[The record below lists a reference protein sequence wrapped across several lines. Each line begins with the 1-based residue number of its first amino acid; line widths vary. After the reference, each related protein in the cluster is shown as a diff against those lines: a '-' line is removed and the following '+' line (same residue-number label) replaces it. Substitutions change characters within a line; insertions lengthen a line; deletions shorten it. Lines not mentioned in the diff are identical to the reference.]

1 MITVLGASG
10 FIGSNL
16 VKRLEELGI
25 PFNAHG
31 REQAISSG
39 TGGDVIYC
47 IGLTSDFRSRP
58 FDTVRAHVCKLLDV
72 LQGWEFDSLLYLSST
87 RLYRTDMPEAREE
100 DPFQFNSLN
109 PSDLYNISK
118 AMGESV
124 SLTCGKKTRVV
135 RLSNVY
141 GNDFTSENFLPS
153 VIKDAV
159 LKKRVILQTSADST
173 KDYVNIRD
181 VVDGLINIATKG
193 EHKIYNLASG
203 VNVPNQQ
210 LMDRI
215 SLLTNCRVEF
225 DQKAPTINF
234 PPINIDRMLT
244 EFDFRPS
251 NVLAD
256 ITTLVESYGR
266 RGGLSDQN

>member
-10 FIGSNL
+10 FIGSHL
-16 VKRLEELGI
+16 VKRLEELDI
-25 PFNAHG
+25 PFDAPRRDKKISTGNA
-31 REQAISSG
+31 
-39 TGGDVIYC
+39 GDVIYC

-58 FDTVRAHVCKLLDV
+58 FDTVRAHVCKLLEV

-87 RLYRTDMPEAREE
+87 RLYRTDMPEATEG
-100 DPFQFNSLN
+100 DSFQFNSLN

-118 AMGESV
+118 AMGESL
-124 SLTCGKKTRVV
+124 SLACGKKTRVV

-141 GNDFTSENFLPS
+141 GDDFTSENFLPS
-153 VIKDAV
+153 IIKDAV
-159 LKKRVILQTSADST
+159 SKKKVILQTSADST

-193 EHKIYNLASG
+193 EHTIYNLASG
-203 VNVPNQQ
+203 VNVSNQQ
-210 LMDRI
+210 LMERI
-215 SLLTNCRVEF
+215 SQLTDCRVEF
-225 DQKAPTINF
+225 ERETPTINF
-234 PPINIDRMLT
+234 PPINIDRMRT

-256 ITTLVESYGR
+256 ITTLVDTYRDS
-266 RGGLSDQN
+266 GGLGDQN

>member
-10 FIGSNL
+10 FIGSHL

-25 PFNAHG
+25 PFDAPRRDDTISTGNA
-31 REQAISSG
+31 
-39 TGGDVIYC
+39 GDVIYC

-58 FDTVRAHVCKLLDV
+58 FDTVHAHVCKLLTV
-72 LQGWEFDSLLYLSST
+72 LEGCEFDSLLYLSST
-87 RLYRTDMPEAREE
+87 RLYRTDMPEAKEE
-100 DPFQFNSLN
+100 DSFQVNSLN

-118 AMGESV
+118 AMGESL
-124 SLTCGKKTRVV
+124 SIAGGKKTRVV

-141 GNDFTSENFLPS
+141 GDDFTSENFLPL

-159 LKKRVILQTSADST
+159 SKKKVILQTSADST

-181 VVDGLINIATKG
+181 VVEGLINIATKG
-193 EHKIYNLASG
+193 EHAIYNLASG
-203 VNVPNQQ
+203 VNTSNQQ

-215 SLLTNCRVEF
+215 RQVTGCEVEF
-225 DQKAPTINF
+225 EREAPTISF
-234 PPINIDRMLT
+234 PPINIDRMRK

-256 ITTLVESYGR
+256 IPNLVESYAR
-266 RGGLSDQN
+266 RGGFR